1 MARPKRKKGKS
12 PYTYKNRA
20 ATLKAQRAAAR
31 KANRAGFEKARTTA
45 ATARTKGRGKKL
57 LKDDILTKGLRK
69 GKQASGIISRP
80 KWDITVSQVT
90 SMRGRIHP
98 SAQQPF
104 DQPLSSQN
112 VHVDSTAI
120 SSYRYSSKEKILEII
135 FLTSGARYWYFGV
148 EFEVVKGLGVAGSK
162 GRYFNRM
169 IKNRYSYTKK

>member
-1 MARPKRKKGKS
+1 MVRPKRKKGKS
-12 PYTYKNRA
+12 PYAYINRR
-20 ATLKAQRAAAR
+20 TQRKR
-31 KANRAGFEKARTTA
+31 IREQNRTKIITPITDS
-45 ATARTKGRGKKL
+45 RTKGRGKKL
-57 LKDDILTKGLRK
+57 LKGDILTKGLSK
-69 GKQASGIISRP
+69 GKRVSGIVSGP

-112 VHVDSTAI
+112 IHVDSTAI
-120 SSYRYSSKEKILEII
+120 SSYRYSSKEKMLEIV